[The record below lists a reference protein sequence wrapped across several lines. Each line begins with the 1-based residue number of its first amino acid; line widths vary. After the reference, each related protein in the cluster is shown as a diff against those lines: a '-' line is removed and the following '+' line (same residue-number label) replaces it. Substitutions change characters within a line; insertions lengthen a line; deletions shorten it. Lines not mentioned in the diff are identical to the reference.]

1 MKRTWTQDW
10 QLIVGSRTRTYLLA
24 LAWAGTI
31 AVLMT
36 ALNPLATRLIFDV
49 AVTQKRLDWLIAI
62 AVTALVVFGL
72 LRWWDFQSGQYQQR
86 LTNRMSADLTKRM
99 VSGYFHLPPEVVAQH
114 NDGYFVARTMNEVEQ
129 TVSPVVTSGIQL
141 LRAVLI
147 LVTAMITVLLL
158 SWQLTTVLLIITPAL
173 LLLARHFSA
182 QLHQD
187 AHGVQES
194 TAAQQEVHAAAIG
207 AYRTVRMFNLEGL
220 ALHQLMRSV
229 DHRLDAVY
237 TLGYRSSKYATL
249 SRITLSIAELLVLVL
264 GGYAVMTTS
273 LTLGGLMAYMGAY
286 WMAVGAVQSLI
297 DLTPHIQ
304 VLRSNIWRLADMLA
318 QQDTKVAAA
327 SAPSG
332 NSALVWRDASFGQGE
347 TATLTGVNIDVP
359 QGHRMLVRGA
369 NGAGKSTLALTA
381 LSLLPLQKGSVHR
394 AGEISGLV
402 EPVKF
407 PSLPLRELTTH
418 FDTARVQALAEQLTL
433 TPLLDSRY
441 DELSL
446 GQRKKFALMMTLL
459 KSAEIYVF
467 DEPLA
472 NLDDRTQRLAFE
484 LILSHTE
491 GKTVLAIMHDSAEFS
506 PHFDLVAEVAAGQ
519 VTVRSRQAAA
529 SKAFTP
535 QQKLPLSSFW
545 PLSPR
550 PEHSIQESA

>member
-1 MKRTWTQDW
+1 MKRPWTEDW
-10 QLIVGSRTRTYLLA
+10 QLIVGSQTRTYLLA
-24 LAWAGTI
+24 LAWAGAI

-49 AVTQKRLDWLIAI
+49 AVTEKRLDWLIAI
-62 AVTALVVFGL
+62 AAASLVIFGL
-72 LRWWDFQSGQYQQR
+72 LRWWDFQGGQYQQR
-86 LTNRMSADLTKRM
+86 LTNRMSADLTRRM
-99 VSGYFHLPPEVVAQH
+99 VSGYFHLPPEVVARH
-114 NDGYFVARTMNEVEQ
+114 NEGYFVARTMNEVEQ
-129 TVSPVVTSGIQL
+129 TVSPVVSSGIQL

-147 LVTAMITVLLL
+147 LATAMVTVLLL
-158 SWQLTTVLLIITPAL
+158 SWQLTTVLLIITPVL

-229 DHRLDAVY
+229 DHRLNAVY
-237 TLGYRSSKYATL
+237 TLGYRSGKYATL

-286 WMAVGAVQSLI
+286 WMAVSAVQSLI
-297 DLTPHIQ
+297 DLTPQVQ

-318 QQDTKVAAA
+318 QQDTQPVIPVD
-327 SAPSG
+327 APV
-332 NSALVWRDASFGQGE
+332 NSALVWQDASFGQGE

-359 QGHRMLVRGA
+359 RGQRILVRGA

-381 LSLLPLQKGSVHR
+381 LSLLPLQKGSVQR
-394 AGEISGLV
+394 SGDISGLV

-407 PSLPLRELTTH
+407 PSLPLRELVTQ
-418 FDTARVQALAEQLTL
+418 FDASHAEALIEQLNLTL
-433 TPLLDSRY
+433 LMDSRY

-459 KSAEIYVF
+459 KPAEIYVF

-472 NLDDRTQRLAFE
+472 NLDDQTQRLAFE
-484 LILSHTE
+484 LILRHTA
-491 GKTVLAIMHDSAEFS
+491 GKTVLAVMHDSAEFS
-506 PHFDLVAEVAAGQ
+506 SHFNLVAEVVAGQ
-519 VTVRSRQAAA
+519 VTVRPQQSTMAKVFVPQLKTH
-529 SKAFTP
+529 SGLSWNPTP
-535 QQKLPLSSFW
+535 Q
-545 PLSPR
+545 
-550 PEHSIQESA
+550 